1 MSLMVSLSHYHH
13 VPLMEPPQ
21 IELNQVLRF
30 KHLLLGFSRSLWL
43 PGIAILHGIPIV
55 ELAPKCDKTVS
66 FLLQVIKLQGW
77 EAQFL
82 KNVENARGLE
92 YIWIWRY
99 MYVTS
104 FGIFVAWF
112 TPLGTCVAIFT
123 VCTYLGS
130 GLSPGAAFT
139 IIATVRITQEP
150 LRLFPQTLVNVSQV
164 YQQAYLQYVDEW

>member
-1 MSLMVSLSHYHH
+1 MSLMMSLSHYHH

-21 IELNQVLRF
+21 TELNQVLRF

-43 PGIAILHGIPIV
+43 PGIAVLHGIPIV
-55 ELAPKCDKTVS
+55 ELAPNCDKIVS

-112 TPLGTCVAIFT
+112 TPLGTCVAIFA

-164 YQQAYLQYVDEW
+164 YQQAHLQYVNKG